1 MRLYAGNVT
10 LNHTQGFAAVALL
23 PHFVQLAEHSRKRS
37 HGSALLE
44 GQAHSSSSAKEGD
57 CFVGLAATLI
67 VKDQVVLFRLEH

>member
-10 LNHTQGFAAVALL
+10 LNHTQAAALR
-23 PHFVQLAEHSRKRS
+23 LAEHSRKSS

-44 GQAHSSSSAKEGD
+44 GQAHSTSSAKEGD

-67 VKDQVVLFRLEH
+67 VKDQVVLFRLKH